1 MIDTLEFVLN
11 RYNVV
16 KDSKP
21 ISLPYKRGELGL
33 LFKALDFKLGAEIG
47 TDRGFFAEELSQLNP
62 EGKLICIDP
71 WKVYSAYHDFTDQ
84 HKLDKN
90 YEETKRRLAPYNCEI
105 IKKSSE
111 GAIKD
116 FKENSLDYV
125 YIDGNHEF
133 EYVLWDIQHWS
144 KIIKPGG
151 IISGHDYT
159 WMAHRRPRYD
169 VQRALK
175 IYFEGQTPT
184 LFLLTAQRS
193 SSWFFVKV

>member
-1 MIDTLEFVLN
+1 MTLDFVLD
-11 RYNVV
+11 RYNVRGQT
-16 KDSKP
+16 SP
-21 ISLPYKRGELGL
+21 ISLPYKRGELGI
-33 LFKALDFKLGAEIG
+33 LFKALGFKLGAEIG
-47 TDRGFFAEELSQLNP
+47 TDRGIFAEELSRANP

-71 WKVYSAYHDFTDQ
+71 WKVYSKYHDITDQ
-84 HKLDKN
+84 DKLNGN
-90 YEETKRRLAPYNCEI
+90 YEHTVRVLKPYNCEI
-105 IKKSSE
+105 IRKSSE

-151 IISGHDYT
+151 IVSGHDYT
-159 WMAHRRPRYD
+159 WMAHRKPRYD

-175 IYFEGQTPT
+175 IYFEGQNPT
-184 LFLLTAQRS
+184 LFLLTAQMS
-193 SSWFFVKV
+193 SSWFFVRT